1 MGHKTVLLKLT
12 QNMARNFL
20 AILLCRDC
28 FFLCAKKGNYLQ
40 VNSGTITHSLEL
52 MKNENMSYL
61 DQKWNNHAKRE
72 RLQVEAC
79 LSFQIFS
86 TGKGMIFNDV
96 LSRRTQKERLRFC

>member
-28 FFLCAKKGNYLQ
+28 FLLCAKKGNYLQ

-61 DQKWNNHAKRE
+61 ELEQPRKKRK
-72 RLQVEAC
+72 VTGGGVPVI
-79 LSFQIFS
+79 SNIFYR
-86 TGKGMIFNDV
+86 KGDDF
-96 LSRRTQKERLRFC
+96 